1 MRHDELGNAGLL
13 ARKGPLL
20 SRLKRK
26 KKAGYVKTLK
36 IGWLH
41 GKAWLVC
48 ETVGRRKRSVA
59 YAK

>member
-13 ARKGPLL
+13 ARKEPLL

-41 GKAWLVC
+41 AKA
-48 ETVGRRKRSVA
+48 
-59 YAK
+59 

>member
-26 KKAGYVKTLK
+26 KKGGVRKNFK
-36 IGWLH
+36 NR
-41 GKAWLVC
+41 LVARQSLISLRNC
-48 ETVGRRKRSVA
+48 R
-59 YAK
+59 

>member
-26 KKAGYVKTLK
+26 KKGGVRKNFENR
-36 IGWLH
+36 
-41 GKAWLVC
+41 LVARQGLISLRNC
-48 ETVGRRKRSVA
+48 R
-59 YAK
+59 